1 MGQGFSPYNKAHRGE
16 AYMERKQFG
25 SRSGFTVAP
34 VSIGAMRLPED
45 CTDAV
50 ALIRHAI
57 DSGMCY
63 IDTSRGYGESE
74 FKLGRALK
82 DGYRE
87 KVILSSKCSPWI
99 KKVRDDDD
107 GSADSVRRRIDET
120 MLRLD
125 VDKLDFYQVWNINS
139 RDAWELATKK
149 GGMVEGIRRAMDEG
163 LVGHTGFTTH
173 DTVENLL
180 AYLDMADW
188 AEILLVTYNLLNR
201 TYEPV
206 LAKAREKGIG
216 TIVMNPVGG
225 GKLTGESEVIMKLA
239 TELGAE
245 SVAELAV
252 RYVLS
257 NPNVD
262 TILCGMSKP
271 SDVDHTVASAAR
283 GAFTQDQAKTVDD
296 FFASLSREESGFC
309 TGCKYCMPCPAGINI
324 PGIMTAVYEHRF
336 LGLTEQA
343 RKSYVRATKDVTPDA
358 CTDCGACEEKCTQT
372 LQVRAEL
379 EYAMQT
385 LA

>member
-1 MGQGFSPYNKAHRGE
+1 MELRRLGE
-16 AYMERKQFG
+16 
-25 SRSGFTVAP
+25 RSGLKVAS
-34 VSIGAMRLPED
+34 VSIGAMRFPDD
-45 CTDAV
+45 CLDSV

-57 DSGMCY
+57 DSGMRY

-74 FKLGRALK
+74 FKLGAALK

-120 MLRLD
+120 ILRLG
-125 VDKLDFYQVWNINS
+125 VDTLDFYQIWNIDS

-173 DTVENLL
+173 DSVENLL
-180 AYLDMADW
+180 GYLDMADW
-188 AEILLVTYNLLNR
+188 AEVVLVSYNLLNR

-206 LAKAREKGIG
+206 LAKARKNGLG

-225 GKLTGESEVIMKLA
+225 GSLTEKSDVIMQCADKL
-239 TELGAE
+239 GVS
-245 SVAELAV
+245 SVADLAV

-262 TILCGMSKP
+262 TILCGMQKP
-271 SDVDHTVASAAR
+271 ADVDATIASAET
-283 GAFTQDQAKTVDD
+283 GTFSTDQIEAVNS
-296 FFASLSREESGFC
+296 FFSSLSSKEVHFC
-309 TGCKYCMPCPAGINI
+309 TGCKYCLPCPAGIHI
-324 PGIMTAVYEHRF
+324 PAIMKAVYEARF
-336 LGLTEQA
+336 LGLVESPKRRYAQ
-343 RKSYVRATKDVTPDA
+343 ATKDVKPDA
-358 CTDCGACEEKCTQT
+358 CTDCGACEEKCTQS
-372 LQVRAEL
+372 LKIRNEL
-379 EYAMQT
+379 KYAMET